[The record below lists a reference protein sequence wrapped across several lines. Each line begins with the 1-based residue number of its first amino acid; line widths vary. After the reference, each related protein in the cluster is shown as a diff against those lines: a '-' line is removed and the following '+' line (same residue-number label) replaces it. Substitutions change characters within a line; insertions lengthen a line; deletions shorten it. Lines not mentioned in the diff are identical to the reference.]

1 MSQSMADSAPRRR
14 RWRAEFASVLWFTLP
29 FALLAAALPA
39 EGQEAP
45 VVEAPAAAP
54 AAPAAVG
61 EELAAEISER
71 FEVLPT
77 REGLL
82 LRPREEAGYRAVEIA
97 NGEVAVDGE
106 TVEGEALDE
115 RLGAAAGPVRRL
127 AAMGEGA
134 RALFGY
140 GVAPPERAGDL
151 DVELPEPP
159 EALEAPEAGE
169 VPEAPEAPEP
179 PRPPRRVEAGQRVA
193 IASSVTVDE
202 GEVAEVAVSIGG
214 NVRVDGEVDQ
224 DAVAVGGSVRV
235 NGRVGGEV
243 VAVGGSVHLG
253 PDAEVEGDVTSV
265 GGKVERAEGARV
277 GGRVS
282 EVAMTGAFFG
292 PGWWDG
298 PHGRWG
304 WEHAVNNRMERIG
317 DVFGAVFCLIVLILL
332 AGLVT
337 VVARAPVERVAA
349 KSAEDPWRALL
360 AGLLIL
366 VLFGPAMLILV
377 ISVIGCVVIPVVV
390 GLLLVGLLLGITGAS
405 VTIGRWVEGRFGWQ
419 PKGLFVSALI
429 GLTVIHIWT
438 LLATGLDAVS
448 GFLWVPSAILW
459 VFGLALQF
467 AAWTIGLG
475 AVWLTRFGAGPS
487 PSAAALPPPSPP
499 LGYVEPPPSPAA
511 PPPVRTDSIFEPE
524 LKPEPEPPAPAPA
537 PDEPADE
544 PAHEPDQTERREDT
558 DRD

>member
-1 MSQSMADSAPRRR
+1 MSQSVADPAPRRI
-14 RWRAEFASVLWFTLP
+14 RWRAAFASVLSCALP
-29 FALLAAALPA
+29 LALLAVAHPA

-45 VVEAPAAAP
+45 VVEAPAVAP
-54 AAPAAVG
+54 AAPATA
-61 EELAAEISER
+61 EELVAEVSER

-77 REGLL
+77 RQGLL
-82 LRPREEAGYRAVEIA
+82 LRPREEAGYRAIEVED
-97 NGEVAVDGE
+97 GEVAVDGE

-127 AAMGEGA
+127 AAMGAGA

-140 GVAPPERAGDL
+140 GGAPPERTGDL
-151 DVELPEPP
+151 EVELPEVP
-159 EALEAPEAGE
+159 EVSEAPAAGE
-169 VPEAPEAPEP
+169 VPEAPEPPEP

-202 GEVAEVAVSIGG
+202 GEVAEVAVAIGG

-235 NGRVGGEV
+235 DGKVGGEV

-253 PDAEVEGDVTSV
+253 PDADVDGDVTSV
-265 GGKVERAEGARV
+265 GGRVERAEGARV

-298 PHGRWG
+298 GWG

-366 VLFGPAMLILV
+366 VLIGPAMLILV
-377 ISVIGCVVIPVVV
+377 ISVIGCLVIPVVV
-390 GLLLVGLLLGITGAS
+390 ALLLVGLLLGITGAS
-405 VTIGRWVEGRFGWQ
+405 VTAGRWIEGRFGWQ
-419 PKGLFVSALI
+419 RKGLFVSALI
-429 GLTVIHIWT
+429 GLTAIHLWT

-475 AVWLTRFGAGPS
+475 AVWLTRFGAGP
-487 PSAAALPPPSPP
+487 AAAPAVLPPPPP
-499 LGYVEPPPSPAA
+499 PRGYVEPHTPPPPAT
-511 PPPVRTDSIFEPE
+511 PPPVRTDSIFTEPGPE
-524 LKPEPEPPAPAPA
+524 PVEPEPPTPAPA
-537 PDEPADE
+537 EAEPHAE
-544 PAHEPDQTERREDT
+544 PAHEPDESGRREDT
-558 DRD
+558 DRG